1 MSRQPLALR
10 IFNCW
15 IDGVSYLG
23 KVTEVTLPDLTLVYE
38 KYKGGGYDAPRAIE
52 LGMEEL
58 VMEFTIMGANK
69 NIMKRFGM
77 VPGNQT
83 AVRLKPVYKTD
94 NQEEEVEI
102 VGRGYLVDLKNAGVK
117 LGEMG
122 SMKAKFSLTYYRY
135 DSEGELIHE
144 IDVDNFRR
152 VVDGIDQLASLRRKA
167 EI

>member
-10 IFNCW
+10 VFNAW

-23 KVTEVTLPDLTLVYE
+23 KVTEVALPDLTLVYE
-38 KYKGGGYDAPRAIE
+38 KYKGGGFDAPRAIE
-52 LGMEEL
+52 LGMEEM
-58 VMEFTIMGANK
+58 VMEFTLMEANK

-94 NQEEEVEI
+94 NTEEEVEI
-102 VGRGYLVDLKNAGVK
+102 VGRGYLVDLKNPALK
-117 LGEMG
+117 LGEMP
-122 SMKAKFSLTYYRY
+122 SQKAKFSLTYYRY
-135 DSEGELIHE
+135 EAEGQLIHE

-152 VVDGIDQLASLRRKA
+152 VVDGVDQLLSLRRKA